1 MATNIPNYQKM
12 INLLKEKGC
21 EEERINNLI
30 ADKNSNKQK
39 QKALEPVCLEY
50 GIKFEP
56 RKRTQLSVN
65 SSLKDYFGATIAQ
78 LLVERKKLSQLKEI
92 SIDEIKTKSLEN
104 LNDEEM
110 NQYLSFLQYKKDKS
124 RRDEINQKLVE
135 KGITIQ

>member
-1 MATNIPNYQKM
+1 M
-12 INLLKEKGC
+12 
-21 EEERINNLI
+21 
-30 ADKNSNKQK
+30 
-39 QKALEPVCLEY
+39 
-50 GIKFEP
+50 
-56 RKRTQLSVN
+56 
-65 SSLKDYFGATIAQ
+65 
-78 LLVERKKLSQLKEI
+78 LVERKKLSQLKEI